1 MVRLHWKQAMACDK
15 KRPVVFH
22 FHVYLWYL
30 VCLCTL
36 RYIKKSLITVVLI
49 NSDRIPQKWLDCY
62 RWTVFDDTFYMIG
75 KWI

>member
-1 MVRLHWKQAMACDK
+1 MVRLHWTQAMACDK

-49 NSDRIPQKWLDCY
+49 NSDRIPQK
-62 RWTVFDDTFYMIG
+62 
-75 KWI
+75 